1 MSVKHALL
9 GILADKPSHG
19 YELKAQFEE
28 KLGEF
33 WELNFGQIYQS
44 LDRLHKDGL
53 VAFEDVEQDD
63 KPDKKIY
70 RLTEAGRDEFEEW
83 RKQPVKAEPRSLRDE
98 LFLKLM
104 FLKPEDSSRILP
116 VLQSHQSVYMA
127 HMMQLTNRKYELEEQ
142 FQRQMEKAANETER
156 QAIEQEKV
164 ISTLLIDV
172 AIYHAE
178 ADIRWLRHCEA
189 KIKGLNGG

>member
-53 VAFEDVEQDD
+53 VDFEDVEQSD

-70 RLTEAGRDEFEEW
+70 RLTNAGRVEFEAW
-83 RKQPVKAEPRSLRDE
+83 RNHPVKAEPRSLRDE

-104 FLKPEDSSRILP
+104 FLKPEDSGRILP
-116 VLQSHQSVYMA
+116 VLQNHQTVYMA
-127 HMMQLTNRKYELEEQ
+127 HMMQLSNRKYALEEQ
-142 FQRQMEKAANETER
+142 FQRQMEVANTEIER

-172 AIYHAE
+172 ALYHAE

-189 KIKGLNGG
+189 KIKSLI